1 MNETKMDDYSQLRQ
15 KYEDGTLSLT
25 EWNQVIDDFLV
36 EDAKRAGRVKPVQA
50 IWETTYTFPVNE
62 DVVTEDFIKKYAFAI
77 GDSNPLYCDMECGRR
92 SIHGSV
98 IAPPPYFTAIVN
110 AGCFPDKPEIPG
122 WNAFYGGTENR
133 GRAVFTKR
141 RHMKTVSG
149 LMRLEM
155 NS

>member
-62 DVVTEDFIKKYAFAI
+62 HVVTEDFIKKYAFAI

-98 IAPPPYFTAIVN
+98 IAPPHISQPLSM
-110 AGCFPDKPEIPG
+110 P
-122 WNAFYGGTENR
+122 
-133 GRAVFTKR
+133 AVFPTNR
-141 RHMKTVSG
+141 RSPVGTLSMVAQKTG
-149 LMRLEM
+149 GEQFLQKGDI
-155 NS
+155 